1 MMVYGKIKKSVFR
14 SVVYLGTISLL
25 MVALFPISWV
35 FIGSLHS
42 TADLLRARVSFP
54 PQSLTIEHYI
64 ALFRAQ
70 YGVKL
75 FSRYIVNSLRV
86 GIGTA
91 ALTVVIA
98 VLGAYGISRYRFA
111 GRETIAH
118 LMLFVYVFPPSLI
131 LVPTYV
137 FLARL
142 KLIDSHIGLIL
153 VHTGLAAPFCTWLVR
168 SFFDAIP
175 KELEEAASV
184 EGANWF
190 QILLRVILPLAAPG
204 VTTAGVYALVVSW
217 GEYMFAVN
225 FLTSGAKWT
234 VPAGLA
240 TYMTEQAIEWGQL
253 LAGTVLTGVPILLI
267 FFPFARA
274 FLRGFLEGALK

>member
-1 MMVYGKIKKSVFR
+1 MMFQGKIKKHVFR
-14 SVVYLGTISLL
+14 GVIYLGTLSLL
-25 MVALFPISWV
+25 LVALFPISWV

-42 TADLLRARVSFP
+42 TADLLKARVSFP

-75 FSRYIVNSLRV
+75 FLRYIANSLKV

-91 ALTVVIA
+91 TLTVVIA
-98 VLGAYGISRYRFA
+98 VLGAYGISRYRFS

-137 FLARL
+137 LLARL

-153 VHTGLAAPFCTWLVR
+153 VHTGLTAPFCTWLVR

-190 QILLRVILPLAAPG
+190 HILFRIILPLAAPG

-217 GEYMFAVN
+217 GEYMFAAN

>member
-1 MMVYGKIKKSVFR
+1 MKRYTFR
-14 SVVYLGTISLL
+14 ALVYLGVIFFL
-25 MVALFPISWV
+25 VIALFPISWV
-35 FIGSLHS
+35 FIGSMHS
-42 TADLLRARVSFP
+42 TADLLKARVAFP
-54 PQSLTIEHYI
+54 PRNPTLEHYS

-75 FSRYIVNSLRV
+75 FSRYIINSLKV
-86 GIGTA
+86 GMGTA
-91 ALTVVIA
+91 ALTMMIA
-98 VLGAYGISRYRFA
+98 VLGAYGLSRYRFV
-111 GRETIAH
+111 GREILSR
-118 LMLFVYVFPPSLI
+118 LMLFIYVFPQSLI
-131 LVPTYV
+131 LVPAYV
-137 FLARL
+137 LLARL
-142 KLIDSHIGLIL
+142 KLIDSHVGLIL

-190 QILLRVILPLAAPG
+190 HVLFRIILPLAAPG
-204 VTTAGVYALVVSW
+204 VVTAGVYALVLSW

-225 FLTSGAKWT
+225 FLMSGVKWT

-253 LAGTVLTGVPILLI
+253 LAGTVLTAVPILLI

-274 FLRGFLEGALK
+274 FLRGFLEGALR